1 MYDEYELDRHIEIQ
15 ERAEAKAKRVSR
27 LTRFKAYK
35 VHPDDDKNKINNYQS
50 NRSIE

>member
-35 VHPDDDKNKINNYQS
+35 VHPDDDKNKN
-50 NRSIE
+50 